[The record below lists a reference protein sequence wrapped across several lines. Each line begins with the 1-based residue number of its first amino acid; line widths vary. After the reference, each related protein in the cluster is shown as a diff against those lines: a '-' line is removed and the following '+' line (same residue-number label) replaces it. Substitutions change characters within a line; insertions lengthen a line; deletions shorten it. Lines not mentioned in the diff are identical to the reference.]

1 MISLDLM
8 KSSEVR
14 KAGDQS
20 NRQKNCTTIFYFK
33 VELNINDNQLSYLRH
48 KSLMLEKSLKNKVY
62 VYLLQYHAKLKNI
75 V

>member
-20 NRQKNCTTIFYFK
+20 NCQKNCTTIFHFK

-48 KSLMLEKSLKNKVY
+48 ICMLEKLY
-62 VYLLQYHAKLKNI
+62 IYIYIFLQYCAKLKYCLTF
-75 V
+75 

>member
-20 NRQKNCTTIFYFK
+20 KSDLVRIIGTILIRTMRNFNFT
-33 VELNINDNQLSYLRH
+33 S
-48 KSLMLEKSLKNKVY
+48 
-62 VYLLQYHAKLKNI
+62 
-75 V
+75 